1 MIRRCPHCQQQ
12 MPEPAKLVRAC
23 RDCGQ
28 PIRRHDKW
36 TWAERGGV
44 LTCVH
49 RHCDNPQSY
58 HPKGA
63 EPVAPAPLFDA
74 EGAQ

>member
-1 MIRRCPHCQQQ
+1 MKRCPHCQQPI
-12 MPEPAKLVRAC
+12 PEAARLVRSC
-23 RDCGQ
+23 FDCKQ

-49 RHCDNPQSY
+49 RHCDNPDSY
-58 HPKGA
+58 NPPGAPA
-63 EPVAPAPLFDA
+63 EPPPAPPVR
-74 EGAQ
+74 